1 MLKSL
6 VVLAAAVLAMPGAA
20 SSQESAADFPS
31 KPIHIVVAVPAG
43 GGVDTIARV
52 LAERMQ
58 SRLGQPVIVENRAGA
73 GGNIGAAAVASSPAD
88 GYTLLASPPAPL
100 TVNAVL
106 YKKLAYDPAALRPVA
121 IMALSPNVLA
131 VRKDLPVKNVAELVA
146 LAKAHPGKLSYASQG
161 NGTTSHLTNELFAR
175 ATGTK
180 FVHVPYKGTA
190 PALNDLAG
198 GHVDMMFV
206 DLGSVISLHEGGR
219 VRIIAAASADR
230 IPSLPEVPSVREA
243 GVADFDST
251 TWFALSAPPGTPAAV
266 TQKLNAAISDIQ
278 RMPDI
283 EAHYRKLYV
292 QTSPGTTAQMAA
304 FVKEETRRWVDVIRA
319 ASITLE

>member
-1 MLKSL
+1 MMKSF
-6 VVLAAAVLAMPGAA
+6 VVLAALALTGAA
-20 SSQESAADFPS
+20 SAQDGATDFPT
-31 KPIHIVVAVPAG
+31 KPIRIVVAVPAG

-52 LAERMQ
+52 LAERLQ

-131 VRKDLPVKNVAELVA
+131 VRRDLPVKNVADLVA
-146 LAKAHPGKLSYASQG
+146 HAKANPGKLSYASQG

-206 DLGSVISLHEGGR
+206 DLGSVISLHEAGR

-230 IPSLPEVPSVREA
+230 IPSLPEIPSVREA

-266 TQKLNAAISDIQ
+266 TQKLNAAIADIQ

-283 EAHYRKLYV
+283 EAHYKKLYV
-292 QTSPGTTAQMAA
+292 QTSPGTTAEMAA
-304 FVKEETRRWVDVIRA
+304 FVKDETRRWVEVIRA
-319 ASITLE
+319 AAITLE

>member
-6 VVLAAAVLAMPGAA
+6 VVLAAVIITGAA
-20 SSQESAADFPS
+20 TAQEGAADFPA
-31 KPIHIVVAVPAG
+31 KPIRIVVAVPAG

-52 LAERMQ
+52 LAERLQ
-58 SRLGQPVIVENRAGA
+58 SRFGQPVVVENRAGA
-73 GGNIGAAAVASSPAD
+73 GGNIGAAAVASSAAD

-131 VRKDLPVKNVAELVA
+131 VRRDLPVKNVTELIA
-146 LAKAHPGKLSYASQG
+146 HAKVNPGKLSYASQG

-180 FVHVPYKGTA
+180 FVYVPYKGTA

-206 DLGSVISLHEGGR
+206 DLGSVISLHEAGR

-230 IPSLPEVPSVREA
+230 IPSLPEIPSVREA

-266 TQKLNAAISDIQ
+266 TQKLNAAIADIQ
-278 RMPDI
+278 RLPDI
-283 EAHYRKLYV
+283 EAHYKKLYV

-304 FVKEETRRWVDVIRA
+304 FVKDETRRWVDVIRA
-319 ASITLE
+319 AAITLE